1 MGLRYD
7 KTTAPAIARAAQI
20 LSHSKQRKAS
30 KRKNTALRQIDAI
43 LMMYQT
49 ESLEMVATKYEN

>member
-7 KTTAPAIARAAQI
+7 KTTAQAIARAVKI
-20 LSHSKQRKAS
+20 CIVVNKEKSTKTPRL
-30 KRKNTALRQIDAI
+30 IDAI

-49 ESLEMVATKYEN
+49 ESLQMVATGYEN